1 MSLVQLNDVTK
12 NFGGLKAVSGL
23 GFGVEKGEI
32 ISLIGPNGAGKT
44 TVFNLITGFLRP
56 DRGQIDFEGHS
67 LLGLKPHEVCRLGI
81 TRTFQIV
88 KPFSGLTVLDN
99 VMIGV
104 FHLTKNVTVAR
115 KGALETL
122 DFLKLTHLKD
132 KKAGSLTITN
142 RKQLEIARALAIQPK
157 LLLLDEPMGGMNP
170 IEAEDLVAQIKRI
183 RKSGITIIIIE
194 HVMKAVMSLSDQVV
208 VLHHGEKIAEGP
220 PKEVTKNQNV
230 ITAYLGEDYLVS

>member
-1 MSLVQLNDVTK
+1 MSLIRLDDVTK

-23 GFGVEKGEI
+23 GFGVKKGEI
-32 ISLIGPNGAGKT
+32 VALIGPNGAGKT
-44 TVFNLITGFLRP
+44 TVFNLVTGFLRP
-56 DRGQIDFEGHS
+56 DQGRINFDGHS
-67 LLGLKPHEVCRLGI
+67 LVGLKPHEVCQLGI

-88 KPFSGLTVLDN
+88 KPFSGLTVLEN

-104 FHLTKNVTVAR
+104 FHLTKNVRAAR
-115 KGALETL
+115 KGAFETL

-132 KKAGSLTITN
+132 KKASSLTITN

-170 IEAEDLVAQIKRI
+170 IEAENMVAQIKKVRE
-183 RKSGITIIIIE
+183 SGITIIIIE

-208 VLHHGEKIAEGP
+208 VLHHGEKIAEGTP
-220 PKEVTKNQNV
+220 QEVTKNQDV